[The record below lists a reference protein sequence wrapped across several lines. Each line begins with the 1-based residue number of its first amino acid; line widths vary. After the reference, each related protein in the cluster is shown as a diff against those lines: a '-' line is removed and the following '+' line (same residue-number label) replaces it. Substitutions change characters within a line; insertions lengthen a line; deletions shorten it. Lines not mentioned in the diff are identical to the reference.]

1 VASNGEYAGR
11 SSRTAS
17 SRGAFLAVGAHVV
30 LVEVSDAIWI
40 QIAVSVVGIALLTA
54 VAITAHG
61 QEG

>member
-1 VASNGEYAGR
+1 
-11 SSRTAS
+11 
-17 SRGAFLAVGAHVV
+17 V